1 MNHQKILLLLCTTTF
16 ISFSNISQAQQN
28 LDAHEHGS
36 AIMNLAVDQK
46 KFKIDFVAPGA
57 DIVGFEH
64 PASSHTDK
72 EKIEDALKKL
82 NDLSNLLGIGAR
94 AECEMI
100 MVSAKLEEEG
110 DGDNHSDHEKHEHED
125 EHDHEKHEHEDEHDH
140 EKHEHEDK
148 HDHEKHEH
156 EDEHDHEKHEHE
168 DEHDHEKHEHEDEH
182 DHEKHEH
189 EDEHDHEAS
198 HSEFHASYEFECKN
212 PSEFSINRVNYFD
225 EFKNSVKLK
234 LRVVSSKGPKSFDLD
249 RENSTVELGDMFF

>member
-140 EKHEHEDK
+140 EKHEHED
-148 HDHEKHEH
+148 
-156 EDEHDHEKHEHE
+156 
-168 DEHDHEKHEHEDEH
+168 
-182 DHEKHEH
+182 
-189 EDEHDHEAS
+189 EHDHEAS

>member
-1 MNHQKILLLLCTTTF
+1 MSQEKILLLLLATTLM
-16 ISFSNISQAQQN
+16 SSSNISHAQQN

-64 PASSHTDK
+64 PATSHNDK
-72 EKIEDALKKL
+72 EKIEDALEKL
-82 NDLSNLLGIGAR
+82 HDLSNLVEIGTK
-94 AECEMI
+94 AECEMTS
-100 MVSAKLEEEG
+100 VSANLEEER
-110 DGDNHSDHEKHEHED
+110 DSDSHSDHEKHEHED
-125 EHDHEKHEHEDEHDH
+125 EHDHE
-140 EKHEHEDK
+140 K

-168 DEHDHEKHEHEDEH
+168 
-182 DHEKHEH
+182 
-189 EDEHDHEAS
+189 AS
-198 HSEFHASYEFECKN
+198 HSEFHAHYEFECEN
-212 PSEFSINRVNYFD
+212 PGAFAINKVNYFD

-249 RENSTVELGDMFF
+249 RKNSTVDFDDMVF

>member
-1 MNHQKILLLLCTTTF
+1 MAHQKILLSLATTTF
-16 ISFSNISQAQQN
+16 ISFSCISQAQQN

-72 EKIEDALKKL
+72 EKIENALKKL
-82 NDLSNLLGIGAR
+82 NDLSNLLGIGTR

-110 DGDNHSDHEKHEHED
+110 DGDKHSDHEKHEHEE
-125 EHDHEKHEHEDEHDH
+125 EHGHEKHEHEDEHG
-140 EKHEHEDK
+140 
-148 HDHEKHEH
+148 
-156 EDEHDHEKHEHE
+156 
-168 DEHDHEKHEHEDEH
+168 
-182 DHEKHEH
+182 
-189 EDEHDHEAS
+189 HEAN
-198 HSEFHASYEFECKN
+198 HSEFHASYEFECEN
-212 PSEFSINRVNYFD
+212 PSEFSINKVNYFD